1 MLEYQQ
7 IYKKYFNAGCLLF
20 LFKTFYALFNHVLS
34 YGIVRAKDNKEY
46 ENGCCIIVFLYFC
59 SRLEVF

>member
-34 YGIVRAKDNKEY
+34 YGIVRAKNNKEH
-46 ENGCCIIVFLYFC
+46 ENGCCVIVFL
-59 SRLEVF
+59 

>member
-7 IYKKYFNAGCLLF
+7 IYKKYFNAGCQLF

-34 YGIVRAKDNKEY
+34 YGIVRAKNNKEY
-46 ENGCCIIVFLYFC
+46 ENGCCIIVFL
-59 SRLEVF
+59 

>member
-34 YGIVRAKDNKEY
+34 YGIVRARIIKSMKTAVVSLFF
-46 ENGCCIIVFLYFC
+46 CIFAAA
-59 SRLEVF
+59 

>member
-7 IYKKYFNAGCLLF
+7 IYKKYFNAGCRLF
-20 LFKTFYALFNHVLS
+20 QFKTFYALFNHVLS

-59 SRLEVF
+59 SRLEIF

>member
-7 IYKKYFNAGCLLF
+7 IYKKYFKAGCLLF

-34 YGIVRAKDNKEY
+34 YGIVRAKNNKEH
-46 ENGCCIIVFLYFC
+46 ENGCCVIVFCNFAAA
-59 SRLEVF
+59 

>member
-1 MLEYQQ
+1 MLDYQQ

-46 ENGCCIIVFLYFC
+46 ENGCCVIVFL
-59 SRLEVF
+59 